1 MPAHNADIA
10 AIFDEI
16 ADLLELQQQ
25 NPFRVRAYRR
35 AAQIAR
41 SQGRELAEQ
50 LAAGRDLTALPGIGA
65 DLAAKIAE
73 IAATGR
79 CRTLDALRKEVPPG
93 LEELLHLPGLGP
105 ARVRQLRRE
114 LRITGPAQLKAA
126 IESGRLRELRGF
138 GPKLEARLGE
148 ALANPV
154 TGHRML
160 RATAAE
166 YARSLVA
173 HLGRVPGVRRVEV
186 AGSFRRGRDTVGDL
200 DLLVESDVGGPV
212 VAALTGYE
220 NIREVLAAGE
230 TRASV
235 RLASGLQVD
244 LRVVGKPAFGAAL
257 HYFTGSKAHN
267 VRLRRLAQR
276 RGLKVNEYGV
286 FRGARRIAGE
296 TEESVYASLG
306 LPWIPPELREDT
318 GEFEAARRNAL
329 PRLVTREDLR
339 GDLHAHTAAT
349 DGSASIE
356 DMARAAR
363 SAGLEYLA
371 IADHSRHLGAHRG
384 LDADRLARQVEAID
398 ALAGSIP
405 GLTLLKAIE
414 VDILED
420 GSLALPDDVLRHL
433 DLVVGAVHSHFDL
446 SGRKQTAR
454 VLRAL
459 ERPHFSVL
467 AHPAARLIGDQPP
480 LNIDLE
486 RVIRGCAE
494 RGCFIELNSQP
505 QRLDLDEAGCRLAAQ
520 YGVLVSIASD
530 AHRCEDFALLD
541 GGVTQARRGWLEA
554 GAVLN
559 ARPLKELRLLLQRTM
574 H

>member
-25 NPFRVRAYRR
+25 NPFRIRAYRR
-35 AAQIAR
+35 AAQVAR
-41 SQGRELAEQ
+41 SQGRELADQ
-50 LAAGRDLTALPGIGA
+50 LATGRDLTALPGIGD

-79 CRTLDALRKEVPPG
+79 CRTLDALRKQVPPG

-173 HLGRVPGVRRVEV
+173 HLERVPGVKRVEV

-200 DLLVESDVGGPV
+200 DLLVESDSGGEV
-212 VAALTGYE
+212 VAAFTSYE

-230 TRASV
+230 TRASI

-244 LRVVGKPAFGAAL
+244 LRVVGKASFGAAL
-257 HYFTGSKAHN
+257 HYFTGSKAHS

-286 FRGARRIAGE
+286 FRGARRIAGK

-306 LPWIPPELREDT
+306 LPWIAPELREDS
-318 GEFEAARRNAL
+318 GEFEAARRGAL

-363 SAGLEYLA
+363 RAGLEYLA
-371 IADHSRHLGAHRG
+371 IADHSRYLGAHRG
-384 LDADRLARQVEAID
+384 LDADRLARQVEDIE
-398 ALAGSIP
+398 ALAGRIP

-420 GSLALPDDVLRHL
+420 GSLALPDDVLRQL
-433 DLVVGAVHSHFDL
+433 DLVVGAVHSHFEL
-446 SGRKQTAR
+446 SERKQTAR
-454 VLRAL
+454 LLRAL

-467 AHPAARLIGDQPP
+467 AHPTARLIGERPP
-480 LNIDLE
+480 LNLDLE

-520 YGVLVSIASD
+520 HGVLVSIASD
-530 AHRCEDFALLD
+530 AHGCEDFALLD

>member
-25 NPFRVRAYRR
+25 NPFRIRAYRR
-35 AAQIAR
+35 AAQVAR
-41 SQGRELAEQ
+41 SQGRELADQ
-50 LAAGRDLTALPGIGA
+50 LATGRDLTALPGIGD

-79 CRTLDALRKEVPPG
+79 CRTLDALRKQVPPG

-173 HLGRVPGVRRVEV
+173 HLERVPGVKRVKV

-200 DLLVESDVGGPV
+200 DLLVESDSGGPV

-230 TRASV
+230 TRASI

-244 LRVVGKPAFGAAL
+244 LRVVGKASFGAAL
-257 HYFTGSKAHN
+257 HYFTGSKAHS

-286 FRGARRIAGE
+286 FRGARRIAGK

-306 LPWIPPELREDT
+306 LPWIAPELREDS
-318 GEFEAARRNAL
+318 GEFEAARRGAL

-339 GDLHAHTAAT
+339 GDLHTHTAAT

-363 SAGLEYLA
+363 RAGLEYLA
-371 IADHSRHLGAHRG
+371 IADHSRYLGAHRG
-384 LDADRLARQVEAID
+384 LDADRLARQVEDIE
-398 ALAGSIP
+398 ALAGRIP

-420 GSLALPDDVLRHL
+420 GSLALPDDVLRQL
-433 DLVVGAVHSHFDL
+433 DLVVGAVHSHFEL
-446 SGRKQTAR
+446 SERKQTAR
-454 VLRAL
+454 LLRAL

-467 AHPAARLIGDQPP
+467 AHPTARLIGERPP
-480 LNIDLE
+480 LNLDLE

-520 YGVLVSIASD
+520 HGVLVSIASD
-530 AHRCEDFALLD
+530 AHGCEDFALLD

>member
-25 NPFRVRAYRR
+25 NPFRIRAYRR
-35 AAQIAR
+35 AAQVAR
-41 SQGRELAEQ
+41 SQGRELADQ
-50 LAAGRDLTALPGIGA
+50 LATGRDLTALPGIGD

-79 CRTLDALRKEVPPG
+79 CRTLDALRKQVPPG

-173 HLGRVPGVRRVEV
+173 HLERVPGVKRVKV

-200 DLLVESDVGGPV
+200 DLLVESDSGKQV
-212 VAALTGYE
+212 VAALTSYE

-230 TRASV
+230 TRASI

-244 LRVVGKPAFGAAL
+244 LRVVGKASFGAAL
-257 HYFTGSKAHN
+257 HYFTGSKAHS

-286 FRGARRIAGE
+286 FRGARRIAGK

-306 LPWIPPELREDT
+306 LPWIAPELREDS
-318 GEFEAARRNAL
+318 GEFEAARRGAL

-363 SAGLEYLA
+363 RAGLEYLA
-371 IADHSRHLGAHRG
+371 IADHSRYLGAHRG
-384 LDADRLARQVEAID
+384 LDADRLARQVEDIE
-398 ALAGSIP
+398 ALAGRIP

-420 GSLALPDDVLRHL
+420 GSLALPDDVLRQL
-433 DLVVGAVHSHFDL
+433 DLVVGAVHSHFEL
-446 SGRKQTAR
+446 SERKQTAR
-454 VLRAL
+454 LLRAL

-467 AHPAARLIGDQPP
+467 AHPTARLIGERPP
-480 LNIDLE
+480 LNLDLE

-520 YGVLVSIASD
+520 HGVLVSIASD
-530 AHRCEDFALLD
+530 AHGCEDFALLD